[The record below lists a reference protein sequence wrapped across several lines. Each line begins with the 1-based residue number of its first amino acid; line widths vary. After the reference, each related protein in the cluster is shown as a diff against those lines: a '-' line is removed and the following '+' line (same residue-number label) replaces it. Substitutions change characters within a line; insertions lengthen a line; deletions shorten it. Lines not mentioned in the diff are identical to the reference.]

1 MVVRRPSKC
10 WFIIDFKDWT
20 LPRPLPAPARQ
31 VEPVAGHEEKSR
43 LGVKRHRNTDL
54 GLTLVIMV
62 IIDHGDHDDH
72 GDPGEHGEEDDHDVG
87 VDLAKNDQ
95 HSNVVKY

>member
-1 MVVRRPSKC
+1 MT
-10 WFIIDFKDWT
+10 I
-20 LPRPLPAPARQ
+20 
-31 VEPVAGHEEKSR
+31 
-43 LGVKRHRNTDL
+43 N
-54 GLTLVIMV
+54 
-62 IIDHGDHDDH
+62 DHGDHDDH